1 MRRWRV
7 IVLGGA
13 LAAALALVP
22 AAPPAEASVVCV
34 PLLAGT
40 RCVQFLEGRP
50 TKPGLTTGMQITITP
65 TELTDTNELVVDIA
79 GFKPGEGLRRFN
91 YNVFG
96 PKRMNEYSGD
106 FRRADGEGRFHWVVA
121 PSTVLYKRSWGRP
134 ALCVHGQR
142 SKRLACGEF
151 TIAAESASSAPAQSG
166 GGSSSSGGGSSSSGG
181 GSSSSGGGS
190 DFSVPVAS

>member
-1 MRRWRV
+1 MRRSRV
-7 IVLGGA
+7 VLLGGT

-50 TKPGLTTGMQITITP
+50 TKPGLTKGMQITIAP

-134 ALCVHGQR
+134 ALCVYGQR

-151 TIAAESASSAPAQSG
+151 TIATEPQAAPAATPEQSG
-166 GGSSSSGGGSSSSGG
+166 GGSSSSGGGSE
-181 GSSSSGGGS
+181 
-190 DFSVPVAS
+190 FSVPVAS